1 MSVLREILE
10 SIAEYFESDDEN
22 MGDYKGLQYYFDP
35 YTINANR
42 DLPLICFDV
51 KYGDDNSEQKGMV
64 FSTMMDCR
72 SYYRN
77 FDIKLYTYTQDT
89 DVLIEELW
97 DFEESVLKS
106 LNVQRSWQDLHPK
119 LQNLKFVGAMPII
132 SVYKQAF
139 REDYEDEF
147 FANVITVRYEMEYV
161 L

>member
-10 SIAEYFESDDEN
+10 SIAEYFEEDTAN

-35 YTINANR
+35 YTINANTE
-42 DLPLICFDV
+42 LPLICFDV
-51 KYGDDNSEQKGMV
+51 KYGDDNSEQRGQV
-64 FSTMMDCR
+64 LLGECR

-106 LNVQRSWQDLHPK
+106 LNITRSWQDLHPK
-119 LQNLKFVGAMPII
+119 LQNLKFVGAMPIV

-139 REDYEDEF
+139 RDDYEDEF
-147 FANVITVRYEMEYV
+147 FANVITIRYEMEYV
-161 L
+161 LN

>member
-10 SIAEYFESDDEN
+10 SIAEYFEADEEN
-22 MGDYKGLQYYFDP
+22 MKDYKGLQYYFDP
-35 YTINANR
+35 YTITANKE
-42 DLPLICFDV
+42 LPLICFDV
-51 KYGDDNSEQKGMV
+51 KYGDDNSEIRGMV
-64 FSTMMDCR
+64 INSDCR
-72 SYYRN
+72 SYFRN

-97 DFEESVLKS
+97 DFEESVLKT
-106 LNVQRSWQDLHPK
+106 LNIQRSWQDIHPK

-147 FANVITVRYEMEYV
+147 FANVITVRYELEYV

>member
-1 MSVLREILE
+1 MSALREILE
-10 SIAEYFESDDEN
+10 SIAEYFEEDTVN

-35 YTINANR
+35 YTINANNE
-42 DLPLICFDV
+42 LPLICFDV
-51 KYGDDNSEQKGMV
+51 KYGDDNSEQRGQV
-64 FSTMMDCR
+64 LLGECR

-106 LNVQRSWQDLHPK
+106 LNITRSWQDLHPK
-119 LQNLKFVGAMPII
+119 LQNLKFVGAMPIV

-139 REDYEDEF
+139 RDDYEDEF
-147 FANVITVRYEMEYV
+147 FANVITIRYEMEYV
-161 L
+161 LN

>member
-1 MSVLREILE
+1 MSPFLTSTFAPIGTWTLSE
-10 SIAEYFESDDEN
+10 S
-22 MGDYKGLQYYFDP
+22 
-35 YTINANR
+35 

-64 FSTMMDCR
+64 LSTMMDCR

-77 FDIKLYTYTQDT
+77 VDIKLYTYTQDT
-89 DVLIEELW
+89 DILIEELW
-97 DFEESVLKS
+97 DFEEAVLKS

-119 LQNLKFVGAMPII
+119 LQNVKFVGAMPII

-147 FANVITVRYEMEYV
+147 FANVITVRYEIEYV

>member
-10 SIAEYFESDDEN
+10 SIAEYFEEDTAN

-35 YTINANR
+35 YTINANTE
-42 DLPLICFDV
+42 LPLICFDV
-51 KYGDDNSEQKGMV
+51 KYGDDNSEQRGQV
-64 FSTMMDCR
+64 ILGECR

-106 LNVQRSWQDLHPK
+106 LNITRSWQDLHPK
-119 LQNLKFVGAMPII
+119 LQNLKFVGAMPIV

-139 REDYEDEF
+139 RDDYEDEF
-147 FANVITVRYEMEYV
+147 FANVITIRYEMEYV
-161 L
+161 LN

>member
-10 SIAEYFESDDEN
+10 SSIAEYFEENEEFSD
-22 MGDYKGLQYYFDP
+22 YHKLQYYFDP
-35 YTINANR
+35 YTINANTE
-42 DLPLICFDV
+42 LPCICFSV
-51 KYGDDNSEQKGMV
+51 NYGDDNSELRGMV
-64 FSTMMDCR
+64 INSDCR
-72 SYYRN
+72 SYFRN

-97 DFEESVLKS
+97 DFEESVLKT
-106 LNVQRSWQDLHPK
+106 LNIQRSWQDIHPK

-147 FANVITVRYEMEYV
+147 FANVITVRYELEYV

>member
-10 SIAEYFESDDEN
+10 SIANYLDNDEEFSDYHN
-22 MGDYKGLQYYFDP
+22 LHYYFDM
-35 YTINANR
+35 YTINANTE
-42 DLPLICFDV
+42 LPCICFDV
-51 KYGDDNSEQKGMV
+51 KYGDDKSEQKGMV
-64 FSTMMDCR
+64 INYDCR
-72 SYYRN
+72 SYFRN
-77 FDIKLYTYTQDT
+77 FDIKLYTVTQDT

-97 DFEESVLKS
+97 DFEESILKT

-119 LQNLKFVGAMPII
+119 LQNLKFVGAMPIT

-147 FANVITVRYEMEYV
+147 FANVITIRYEMEYV

>member
-1 MSVLREILE
+1 MVL
-10 SIAEYFESDDEN
+10 
-22 MGDYKGLQYYFDP
+22 
-35 YTINANR
+35 
-42 DLPLICFDV
+42 
-51 KYGDDNSEQKGMV
+51 
-64 FSTMMDCR
+64 STMMDCR

-89 DVLIEELW
+89 DVLIDELW

>member
-10 SIAEYFESDDEN
+10 SIAEYFEADEEN
-22 MGDYKGLQYYFDP
+22 MKDYKGLQYYFDP
-35 YTINANR
+35 YTITANKE
-42 DLPLICFDV
+42 LPLICFDV
-51 KYGDDNSEQKGMV
+51 KYGDDNSELRGMV
-64 FSTMMDCR
+64 INSDCR
-72 SYYRN
+72 SYFRN

-97 DFEESVLKS
+97 DFEESVLKT
-106 LNVQRSWQDLHPK
+106 LNIQRSWQDIHPN

-132 SVYKQAF
+132 TVYKQAF

-161 L
+161 LN

>member
-10 SIAEYFESDDEN
+10 SIAEYFEENEEFSD
-22 MGDYKGLQYYFDP
+22 YHKLQYYFDP
-35 YTINANR
+35 YTINANTE
-42 DLPLICFDV
+42 LPCICFSV
-51 KYGDDNSEQKGMV
+51 NYGDDNSELRGMV
-64 FSTMMDCR
+64 INSDCR
-72 SYYRN
+72 SYFRN

-89 DVLIEELW
+89 DILIEELW
-97 DFEESVLKS
+97 DFEEAVLKT
-106 LNVQRSWQDLHPK
+106 LNIQRSWQDIHPK

-147 FANVITVRYEMEYV
+147 FANVITVRYELEYV

>member
-10 SIAEYFESDDEN
+10 SIAEYFEGDTAN

-35 YTINANR
+35 YTINANTE
-42 DLPLICFDV
+42 LPLICFDV
-51 KYGDDNSEQKGMV
+51 KYGDDNSEQRGQLILGE
-64 FSTMMDCR
+64 CR

-106 LNVQRSWQDLHPK
+106 LNITRSWQDLHPK
-119 LQNLKFVGAMPII
+119 LQNLKFVGAMPIV

-139 REDYEDEF
+139 RDDYEDEF
-147 FANVITVRYEMEYV
+147 FANVITIRYEMEYV
-161 L
+161 LN

>member
-10 SIAEYFESDDEN
+10 SIAEYFEEDTVN

-35 YTINANR
+35 YTINANTE
-42 DLPLICFDV
+42 LPLICFDV
-51 KYGDDNSEQKGMV
+51 KYGDDNSEQRGQV
-64 FSTMMDCR
+64 ILGECR

-106 LNVQRSWQDLHPK
+106 LNITRSWQDLHPK
-119 LQNLKFVGAMPII
+119 LQNLKFVGAMPIV

-139 REDYEDEF
+139 RDDYEDEF
-147 FANVITVRYEMEYV
+147 FANVITIRYEMEYV
-161 L
+161 LN